1 MLALAIA
8 NSLIIDIGEIHE
20 GIDLVAEK
28 SQTSDD
34 DILKSV
40 ATEISDMGMIV
51 DSRTTAI
58 KLDFVFSERFKG
70 FNLPSKGIIEGEHMR
85 IIKITP

>member
-8 NSLIIDIGEIHE
+8 NSLIIDIRQIHE
-20 GIDLVAEK
+20 SIHPVAQK

-34 DILKSV
+34 DILKSI
-40 ATEISDMGMIV
+40 AAEISDMGMIV
-51 DSRTTAI
+51 DSRTTTI
-58 KLDFVFSERFKG
+58 KFYFVFSERFKG
-70 FNLPSKGIIEGEHMR
+70 FNLPSQGIIEGEHTR